1 MSEKAFQ
8 TNHALPVPVDAMRS
22 LLTERK
28 HLIVKIGKDTY
39 EITRPLAL
47 ELWRMCRDYA
57 SMQGFTFHEDCQVLY
72 ASPEQVIVKVI
83 LRIAREG
90 QVILELTEIGEAT
103 AREGKNDTMART
115 AFTRA
120 MKRLFEKLAGEDF
133 INKVI
138 KTLFKDSIQ
147 EAPASEKQKE
157 LIRKL
162 LQEGKITKETIVEL
176 IAEGKLPEGFILKEA
191 LKQGLTY
198 SQAKE
203 IIGKALSK

>member
-1 MSEKAFQ
+1 
-8 TNHALPVPVDAMRS
+8 
-22 LLTERK
+22 
-28 HLIVKIGKDTY
+28 
-39 EITRPLAL
+39 
-47 ELWRMCRDYA
+47 
-57 SMQGFTFHEDCQVLY
+57 
-72 ASPEQVIVKVI
+72 VI
-83 LRIAREG
+83 LKVAREG

>member
-1 MSEKAFQ
+1 MSEKDFQ

-28 HLIVKIGKDTY
+28 NLIVKIGKDNY

-47 ELWRMCRDYA
+47 ELWRMLCENA
-57 SMQGFTFHEDCQVLY
+57 VKNGFSVYEDSEVLY
-72 ASPEQVIVKVI
+72 ASPEQVIVKVK
-83 LRIAREG
+83 LRLVREE
-90 QVILELTEIGEAT
+90 QVLELTEIGEAT
-103 AREGKNDTMART
+103 AREEKNDTMART

-120 MKRLFEKLAGEDF
+120 MKRLLERIAGEDF

-162 LQEGKITKETIVEL
+162 LQEGKITKETIAEL

>member
-28 HLIVKIGKDTY
+28 NLIVKIGKDTY

-57 SMQGFTFHEDCQVLY
+57 STQGFTFHEDCQVLY

-120 MKRLFEKLAGEDF
+120 MKRLFEKLARRTSSTRLSKPSLRIAF
-133 INKVI
+133 
-138 KTLFKDSIQ
+138 
-147 EAPASEKQKE
+147 
-157 LIRKL
+157 RKL
-162 LQEGKITKETIVEL
+162 Q
-176 IAEGKLPEGFILKEA
+176 PLK
-191 LKQGLTY
+191 
-198 SQAKE
+198 
-203 IIGKALSK
+203 SKRNSLENFSKRAR